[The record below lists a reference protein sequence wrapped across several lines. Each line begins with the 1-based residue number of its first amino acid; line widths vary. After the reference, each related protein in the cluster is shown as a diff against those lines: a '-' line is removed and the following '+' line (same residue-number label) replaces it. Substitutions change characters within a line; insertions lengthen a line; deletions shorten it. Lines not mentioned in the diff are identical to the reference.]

1 MGQVY
6 TGVMSDVQYSGQR
19 DGYLSVGRFAQAS
32 QLSRKA
38 LRLYDQL
45 GILVPDYID
54 PQSGYRYYST
64 AQFEKARFI
73 RLLRAMEMP
82 LADVRRVLA
91 ATTSDDA
98 IQLVIDCR
106 RTFETKAQQVRHASH
121 KVLAYLRKEN
131 DTMSINISVKTFPVC
146 QAVSIKKNITVPAFH
161 QFIPKALTQ
170 LSTYV
175 KEAGATISGD
185 PICFYYGPVNESDD
199 GPVEI
204 CFPIERSVVPSGDIV
219 VREIPAHRGVIGT
232 ATPEQSSYPAILDV
246 WDAVVSRIHQN
257 KYEMTDETV
266 CCYEIW
272 HKDDTITIVQPFES
286 ADYP

>member
-6 TGVMSDVQYSGQR
+6 THGMSAQKNTRQR
-19 DGYLSVGRFAQAS
+19 DGYLSVGRFAQAV

-45 GILVPDYID
+45 GILVPDYVD
-54 PQSGYRYYST
+54 PESGYRYYST

-73 RLLRAMEMP
+73 RLLRGMEMP
-82 LADVRRVLA
+82 LADVRLVLA
-91 ATTSDDA
+91 AKTTDKAS
-98 IQLVIDCR
+98 QLVIDCR
-106 RTFETKAQQVRHASH
+106 RAFETKAEQVRRASH

-131 DTMSINISVKTFPVC
+131 DTMSINVSVKTFPVC

-161 QFIPKALTQ
+161 QFIPNALNQ

-175 KEAGATISGD
+175 KEEGATINGD
-185 PICFYYGPVNESDD
+185 PICFYHGPVNESDD

-204 CFPIERSVVPSGDIV
+204 CFPVDGSVVPRGDIV
-219 VREIPAHRGVIGT
+219 VREIPVHRGAIGT
-232 ATPEQSSYPAILDV
+232 ATSAQINYPVILDV
-246 WDAVVSRIHQN
+246 WDAVVSWVHKN
-257 KYEMTDETV
+257 KFEMTDETV

-272 HKDDTITIVQPFES
+272 HKDDTISIVQPFES
-286 ADYP
+286 QD